1 MLCRRGTPQS
11 EVLYQAEGQ
20 LNPHLARAQRK
31 KLKKRAKTGG
41 DDDAFDFDVLEED
54 AEAEG
59 AEAEDVQ

>member
-1 MLCRRGTPQS
+1 MLCRRGTPQA

-31 KLKKRAKTGG
+31 KLKKRAKPST
-41 DDDAFDFDVLEED
+41 DNDAFDFDVLED
-54 AEAEG
+54 D

>member
-1 MLCRRGTPQS
+1 M
-11 EVLYQAEGQ
+11 LYQAEGQ

-54 AEAEG
+54 AEV
-59 AEAEDVQ
+59 EDVQ